1 LKKITLIAL
10 IGLIIAGVGVNA
22 QTTYQNLTREK
33 AVIAE
38 QLPIRDL
45 RKTAVWFNMGW
56 NGLTGFGVNLS
67 YYPVPK
73 IAIDAGIG
81 LSAVGVKTSA
91 RGRYLF
97 KVKNFTPFVGLGLM
111 YGFGSPYEIEQK
123 DSFNND
129 APYKMKVGKS
139 PFIQLAFGFEY
150 MAKKGFYTLFNT
162 GYALLLADNYEITS
176 GTISPDMKRSLDISF
191 GSGIVIEGGIGF
203 AF

>member
-1 LKKITLIAL
+1 MKKITLIAL
-10 IGLIIAGVGVNA
+10 IGFLVAGVEVNA
-22 QTTYQNLTREK
+22 QTTYQNLSREK
-33 AVIAE
+33 IVNTE
-38 QLPIRDL
+38 QLPIRDV

-56 NGLTGFGVNLS
+56 NGLTGFGANLS

-73 IAIDAGIG
+73 IAIDVGIG

-97 KVKNFTPFVGLGLM
+97 KVKNFTPFVGLGFM
-111 YGFGSPYEIEQK
+111 YGFGTPYEFEQK
-123 DSFNND
+123 DAFNND
-129 APYKMKVGKS
+129 APFKMKVEES
-139 PFIQLAFGFEY
+139 PFIQLAVGFEY

-162 GYALLLADNYEITS
+162 GYALVLTDNYKITS
-176 GTISPDMKRSLDISF
+176 GTVSSDMKRSLDISF